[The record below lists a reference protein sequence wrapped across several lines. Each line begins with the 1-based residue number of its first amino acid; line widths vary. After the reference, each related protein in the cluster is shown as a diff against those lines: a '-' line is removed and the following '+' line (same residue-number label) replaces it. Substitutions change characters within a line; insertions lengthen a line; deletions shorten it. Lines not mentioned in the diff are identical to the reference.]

1 MPGKTN
7 IFGFNIVTDEV
18 FLLYL
23 TAMIQL
29 TSVKL
34 QLFFFFPIKTMMLYD
49 RRHHYLVCLLAGALS
64 ELRKASFP
72 KNVKKTKGHIPLNSF
87 PEKFPHNGMVL
98 HLSFFFFF

>member
-23 TAMIQL
+23 IAMIQL

-34 QLFFFFPIKTMMLYD
+34 QLFFFPIKTMTLYD

-72 KNVKKTKGHIPLNSF
+72 KNVRKQKAITH
-87 PEKFPHNGMVL
+87 
-98 HLSFFFFF
+98 